1 MSYTIQNLI
10 RADFDNGGFVLH
22 QIPFNGGKLSAWF
35 DVSGNLLDIERF
47 NVAGKA
53 AKVTEDAKRQ
63 ARLFGMYQTKTMR
76 GAS

>member
-1 MSYTIQNLI
+1 MI
-10 RADFDNGGFVLH
+10 RADFSTGGFVLH

-35 DVSGNLLDIERF
+35 DDAGNLLEVERF

-53 AKVTEDAKRQ
+53 AKVTDDARRQ

-76 GAS
+76 GAA